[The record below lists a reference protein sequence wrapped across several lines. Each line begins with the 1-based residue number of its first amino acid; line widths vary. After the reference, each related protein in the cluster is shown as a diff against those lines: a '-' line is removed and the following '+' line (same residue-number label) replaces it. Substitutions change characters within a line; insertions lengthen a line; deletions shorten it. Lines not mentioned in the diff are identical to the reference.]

1 MLKVYKFDLE
11 GNLIYTFK
19 SIKEASIIDKVSPSR
34 MYNAVRNVK
43 RVKDFV
49 YTTDFDYIGT
59 VYTAHR
65 GRPVIL
71 HSDGLTV
78 KQACETLK
86 ISKFK
91 VYDLLSKGKLKG
103 VKTEGIWYITEDSL
117 FNYLKEGR

>member
-19 SIKEASIIDKVSPSR
+19 SIKEASIIDKVSLSR

-43 RVKDFV
+43 RVKDYV
-49 YTTDFDYIGT
+49 YTTEYDYIGT
-59 VYTAHR
+59 LYTAHR
-65 GRPVIL
+65 GRPVL
-71 HSDGLTV
+71 LQSDDLTV
-78 KQACETLK
+78 KQACETLR

-91 VYDLLSKGKLKG
+91 VYELLNEGKLKG
-103 VKTEGIWYITEDSL
+103 VKIKGIWYITEDSL